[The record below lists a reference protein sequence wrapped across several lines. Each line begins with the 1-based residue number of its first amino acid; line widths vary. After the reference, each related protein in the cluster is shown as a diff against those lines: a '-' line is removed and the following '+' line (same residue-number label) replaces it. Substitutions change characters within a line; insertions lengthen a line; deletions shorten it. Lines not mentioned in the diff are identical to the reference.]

1 MADLWTQLQPV
12 LQDFITN
19 PITISTVI
27 VIVGII
33 LAYFKI
39 PKWISDIIILIIKH
53 FFGAVEDTEK
63 VSKNVEM
70 SSEQKLQ
77 YAIAEVK
84 NTDKLNKA
92 EKIILKTG
100 LAKRIIEDAVLP
112 VYQKFW
118 KHKK

>member
-1 MADLWTQLQPV
+1 MDNLWTELQPV
-12 LQDFITN
+12 LQGFITS

-33 LAYFKI
+33 LAYLKI

-53 FFGAVEDTEK
+53 FFNAVEDTEN
-63 VSKNVEM
+63 VSKNIEM

-77 YAIAEVK
+77 YAIAEVQ
-84 NTDKLNKA
+84 NNDKLNKA

-112 VYQKFW
+112 VFQKFW
-118 KHKK
+118 KNKK

>member
-1 MADLWTQLQPV
+1 MDNLWTELQPV
-12 LQDFITN
+12 LQGFITS

-33 LAYFKI
+33 LAYLKI

-53 FFGAVEDTEK
+53 FFNAVEDTEK
-63 VSKNVEM
+63 VSKNIEM

-77 YAIAEVK
+77 YAIAEVQ
-84 NTDKLNKA
+84 NNDKLNKA

-112 VYQKFW
+112 VFQKFW

>member
-1 MADLWTQLQPV
+1 MDNLWTELQPV
-12 LQDFITN
+12 LQGFITS
-19 PITISTVI
+19 PITISTII

-33 LAYFKI
+33 LAYLKI

-53 FFGAVEDTEK
+53 FFSAVEDTEK

-77 YAIAEVK
+77 YAIAEVQ
-84 NTDKLNKA
+84 NNDKLNKA

-112 VYQKFW
+112 VFQKFW
-118 KHKK
+118 KNKK

>member
-1 MADLWTQLQPV
+1 
-12 LQDFITN
+12 
-19 PITISTVI
+19 
-27 VIVGII
+27 
-33 LAYFKI
+33 
-39 PKWISDIIILIIKH
+39 
-53 FFGAVEDTEK
+53 
-63 VSKNVEM
+63 M

-77 YAIAEVK
+77 YAIAEVQ
-84 NTDKLNKA
+84 NNDKLNKA

>member
-1 MADLWTQLQPV
+1 MDNLWTELQPV
-12 LQDFITN
+12 LQGFITS

-33 LAYFKI
+33 LAYLKI
-39 PKWISDIIILIIKH
+39 PKWISDIIILIIRH
-53 FFGAVEDTEK
+53 FFNAVEDTEK

-77 YAIAEVK
+77 YAIAEVQK
-84 NTDKLNKA
+84 NDKLNKA

-112 VYQKFW
+112 VFQKFW